1 MREYFIIK
9 KENMIFPIIGLA
21 TDHSRMV
28 SLKGDGTFEAYD
40 YELSRDYFGVYA
52 KAGTT
57 FFCETE
63 VPSYYR

>member
-21 TDHSRMV
+21 IDHSRMV
-28 SLKGDGTFEAYD
+28 SLERDGTFKAYD
-40 YELSRDYFGVYA
+40 YELSRDYFGVHV
-52 KAGTT
+52 KSGTT

>member
-1 MREYFIIK
+1 MKEYFIIK
-9 KENMIFPIIGLA
+9 KENIIFPTIGLA

-28 SLKGDGTFEAYD
+28 SLRGDGTFGAYD
-40 YELSRDYFGVYA
+40 YESSRGYEGTYV

-57 FFCETE
+57 FFCEAE